1 MCIRTLARLGDAVA
15 PDSVAC
21 PPWRKPG
28 VLSVCAIKVP
38 AEQKGPP
45 EIGAA
50 AMLARTVADIALLI
64 DDQGAILDVSLGNE
78 GLAQEVSADW
88 VGKQWTDTVSADTRP
103 RLESL
108 LRDLREHKTSDWRQ
122 VAHRGRQG
130 RDIPVQ
136 YRAIQ
141 VGDRGHVLAFGREL
155 QVVASLQQQLVDAQQ
170 ALERDYW
177 RYRQME
183 TRYRQLFQSVS
194 EAVLI
199 VDSAVRRVVEAN
211 PAAATLL
218 GDAGSKLIGRPF
230 PEGFEPDGLR
240 AIEALLGSVLSSGRA
255 ESVRARRL
263 GAEAQLTVSVSL
275 LRQDDAVLF
284 VVRLRPLPTEP
295 QGHLL
300 PEHETRLLKA
310 VGAAPDA
317 ILITDPEGRILAA
330 NRAFLNQVE
339 LATEHLLRGQSL
351 DRWLGRATIDL
362 NVLLST
368 LRQHGSLRL
377 FRTILRGEYGGTVD
391 AEICAAAVPN
401 GDRPCFGFF
410 IRDVARRLSGA
421 HAAEGGLPVWV
432 GELTDRVG
440 SAPLKDLVRESTD
453 LIERLCIE
461 AALKLT
467 GGNRASAAE
476 LLGLS
481 RQSLYVKLA
490 RYGIGG
496 ETPEQE

>member
-1 MCIRTLARLGDAVA
+1 M
-15 PDSVAC
+15 
-21 PPWRKPG
+21 
-28 VLSVCAIKVP
+28 CAIKVP
-38 AEQKGPP
+38 AEQNGPP

-50 AMLARTVADIALLI
+50 AMLAKTVADIALLI
-64 DDQGAILDVSLGNE
+64 DDQGAILDVAVGNE

-103 RLESL
+103 RIESL
-108 LRDLREHKTSDWRQ
+108 LRDLREDKSSDWRQ

-136 YRAIQ
+136 YRAIR
-141 VGDRGHVLAFGREL
+141 VGEGGHVLAFGREL

-199 VDSAVRRVVEAN
+199 VDSALRRVVEAN

-230 PEGFEPDGLR
+230 PEGFEPDGMR
-240 AIEALLGSVLSSGRA
+240 AIEALLGAVLGSGRA
-255 ESVRARRL
+255 ESVTARPL
-263 GAEAQLTVSVSL
+263 GAAGDLAISVSL

-284 VVRLRPLPTEP
+284 VVRLRPFSAEP
-295 QGHLL
+295 QGRVL
-300 PEHETRLLKA
+300 PEHEARLLKA
-310 VGAAPDA
+310 VSAAPDA
-317 ILITDPEGRILAA
+317 ILITDGDGRILAA
-330 NRAFLNQVE
+330 NRAFLDQAE
-339 LATEHLLRGQSL
+339 LTNEHLLRGQSL
-351 DRWLGRATIDL
+351 DRWLGRASIDL

-377 FRTILRGEYGGTVD
+377 FRTTLRGQYGATVEV
-391 AEICAAAVPN
+391 EICAAAVPN

-410 IRDVARRLSGA
+410 IRDVGRRLGGGRSTEA
-421 HAAEGGLPVWV
+421 GLPVWV

-496 ETPEQE
+496 EAPEVE

>member
-1 MCIRTLARLGDAVA
+1 MRPIEVQADLSGQFEASAATALA
-15 PDSVAC
+15 
-21 PPWRKPG
+21 K
-28 VLSVCAIKVP
+28 
-38 AEQKGPP
+38 
-45 EIGAA
+45 
-50 AMLARTVADIALLI
+50 TVADIALLI
-64 DDQGAILDVSLGNE
+64 DAQGAILDVAVGSE
-78 GLAQEVSADW
+78 TLAQEVNGDW
-88 VGKQWTDTVSADTRP
+88 VGKQWADTVSADTRP

-108 LRDLREHKTSDWRQ
+108 LRDLQGQDSSDWRQ
-122 VAHRGRQG
+122 VVHRGRQG
-130 RDIPVQ
+130 NDIPVQ
-136 YRAIQ
+136 YRVIR
-141 VGDRGHVLAFGREL
+141 VGDQGQLLALGREL

-183 TRYRQLFQSVS
+183 TRYRLLFQSVS

-199 VDSAVRRVVEAN
+199 VDSALRRVVEAN
-211 PAAATLL
+211 PAAVALL
-218 GDAGSKLIGRPF
+218 GDSGHKLVGRPF
-230 PEGFEPDGLR
+230 PEGFEPAGTR
-240 AIEALLGSVLSSGRA
+240 AIEGLLGSVLSSGRA
-255 ESVRARRL
+255 DSVSARRQGGEGDL
-263 GAEAQLTVSVSL
+263 AVSVSL

-284 VVRLRPLPTEP
+284 VVRLRPFPTEP
-295 QGHLL
+295 QGRAL
-300 PEHETRLLKA
+300 PEQEARLLKA
-310 VGAAPDA
+310 VGTSPDA
-317 ILITDPEGRILAA
+317 ILITDEEGQILAV
-330 NRAFLNQVE
+330 NRAFLDQVE
-339 LATEHLLRGQSL
+339 VTNEHLLRGQSL

-377 FRTILRGEYGGTVD
+377 FRTTLKGQYGATVEV
-391 AEICAAAVPN
+391 EICAAAVPN

-410 IRDVARRLSGA
+410 IRDVGRRLGGERA
-421 HAAEGGLPVWV
+421 VEAGLPVWV
-432 GELTDRVG
+432 GELTERVG

-467 GGNRASAAE
+467 NGNRASAAE

-496 ETPEQE
+496 DIPEPE